1 MRLALWLKEQLAAH
15 YAAVDID
22 ASRVC
27 NSLSVGLGNKQSLIK
42 IVDFV
47 VKSFDIGA
55 LAANLAAAQA
65 PAQKVHLVVVTPPQE
80 AE

>member
-1 MRLALWLKEQLAAH
+1 LWLKEQLATH
-15 YAAVDID
+15 YPAVDID

-47 VKSFDIGA
+47 VKSFDVGE
-55 LAANLAAAQA
+55 LAGNLAAAQA
-65 PAQKVHLVVVTPPQE
+65 PTQKVQLVVVTPPQQ